1 MKEVLIVGIVF
12 GSILLMLALIP
23 ATILLVIRLVRGG
36 GSSRT
41 QAEEAKMVQEIYQGL
56 SRLEERIESLETIL
70 LDKDR
75 EDTNR

>member
-23 ATILLVIRLVRGG
+23 ATILLVIKLFRGG
-36 GSSRT
+36 GSSKT
-41 QAEEAKMVQEIYQGL
+41 QTEETKMIQEIYQGL

-75 EDTNR
+75 EDPQR

>member
-23 ATILLVIRLVRGG
+23 GTILLVIKLVRGG
-36 GSSRT
+36 GSSKSQT
-41 QAEEAKMVQEIYQGL
+41 EETKMIQKIYKGL
-56 SRLEERIESLETIL
+56 SRLEERVESLETIL

-75 EDTNR
+75 EESNR

>member
-36 GSSRT
+36 GSSRA

>member
-23 ATILLVIRLVRGG
+23 GTILLVIKLFRGG
-36 GSSRT
+36 GSSQSQT
-41 QAEEAKMVQEIYQGL
+41 EETKMIQEIYKGL
-56 SRLEERIESLETIL
+56 SRLEQRVESLETIL

-75 EDTNR
+75 EDPNR